1 LIERTLLLIKPDAV
15 ERNLTGKIIDRLETS
30 GFRVAQ
36 LRMLELTSADARS
49 FYKVHEGKPFLDELV
64 AFMSSGPIV
73 AMMLEKESAVSHL
86 RELIGAT
93 DPSKAACG
101 TIRQC
106 YAVDVTRN
114 SVHASDSVENAAI
127 ELGFFFEE

>member
-1 LIERTLLLIKPDAV
+1 MEKTLLLIKPDAV
-15 ERNLTGKIIDRLETS
+15 ERNLIGKVVDRLETA

-36 LRMLELTSADARS
+36 LRMLQLTAEDART

-64 AFMSSGPIV
+64 TFMSSNPIV
-73 AMMLEKESAVSHL
+73 AMMLEKENAVTHL

-106 YAVDVTRN
+106 FAVNVTRN
-114 SVHASDSVENAAI
+114 SVHASDSVDNAAI
-127 ELGFFFEE
+127 ELGFFFKD